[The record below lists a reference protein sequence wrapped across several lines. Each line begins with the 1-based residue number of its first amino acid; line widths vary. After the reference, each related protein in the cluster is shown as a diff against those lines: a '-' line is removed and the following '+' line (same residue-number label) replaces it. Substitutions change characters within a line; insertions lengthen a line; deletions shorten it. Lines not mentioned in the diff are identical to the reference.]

1 MKLIIMPKSIN
12 MLNNLLDKIDGV
24 IVGYKGLCM
33 NMPKDYSKEEIEDI
47 IKICKDNNKEVFI
60 SLNKNMFNKDIDTL
74 KEVMIS
80 LDNMGVNGILYY
92 DIALVNIKEE
102 LGLKVDLVWNQE
114 HLTTNYLTMNF
125 WYEYGAKYTLISNEI
140 TLDEIKDIKKNA
152 KCKLMFYAFG
162 YLPMFVSRRNLVKNY
177 LETFNIDDNSKI
189 NYLSKEGKEYQIIDT
204 EDGTIAYSDRVLNAI
219 KESIEIDADYTILNS
234 FSIDEDIFNKVVDL
248 FSKVSTDNAL
258 EYKEEI
264 DKMLPTYLGFLY
276 NETIYKVKKND

>member
-1 MKLIIMPKSIN
+1 MKLIIMPSSIS
-12 MLNNLLDKIDGV
+12 MLNNLISKIDGV

-33 NMPKDYSKEEIEDI
+33 NMPYDYSKEEIEEV

-60 SLNKNMFNKDIDTL
+60 SLNKNMFNKDINLL

-80 LDNMGVNGILYY
+80 LDKMGVNGILYY
-92 DIALVNIKEE
+92 DIALVNIKDE
-102 LGLKVDLVWNQE
+102 LGLNVDLVWNQE

-125 WYEYGAKYTLISNEI
+125 WYEYGAKYAVLSNEI

-177 LETFNIDDNSKI
+177 LETFDIDDNSKI

-204 EDGTIAYSDRVLNAI
+204 EDGTIAYSDKVLNAI
-219 KESIEIDADYTILNS
+219 KESNDINADYTILNS
-234 FSIDEDIFNKVVDL
+234 FSINEDVFNKVVDIY
-248 FSKVSTDNAL
+248 SKVNNSNAL
-258 EYKEEI
+258 ESKEEI

-276 NETIYKVKKND
+276 NETIYRVKKND